1 MSRVGSGWLRS
12 AVNLKAFC
20 AGKVYGAQQHLFDLL
35 LGVSTTGIA
44 ATGGDGMFYSG
55 GDNCFYEGCEGFS
68 LRRALKDLNPTASD
82 VFVDLGSGKGR
93 ALVIAGRL
101 PYKHVL
107 GVEIDKE
114 LSALAQRNLDGARLR
129 LRAGRAECLTGSVLD
144 WPIPEDASVIFMF
157 NPFIG
162 QTFSAVIQ
170 RILDSYDRNPRVL
183 HIVYEHPWEHDQLLS
198 TGRVVVSNVRSRPW
212 LALGRWWESGNVIV
226 TYRVVDSA
234 ASSQYRVLRPSR
246 AVQHWSV
253 PNGHNFSMPVPGTG
267 KTYTKLSS

>member
-1 MSRVGSGWLRS
+1 MSRIWSGWLRS

-20 AGKVYGAQQHLFDLL
+20 AGKFYGAQQHLFDLL

-44 ATGGDGMFYSG
+44 ATGGDGMFYTG
-55 GDNCFYEGCEGFS
+55 GDHCFYEGCEGFS
-68 LRRALKDLNPTASD
+68 LLRALKDLGPTPSD

-93 ALVIAGRL
+93 GLIVAGRL

-114 LSALAQRNLDGARLR
+114 LSRLAQQNLDRARLR
-129 LRAGRAECLTGSVLD
+129 LRAERVECITGSALD
-144 WPIPEDASVIFMF
+144 WPIPDDASVIFMF

-162 QTFSAVIQ
+162 PTFSAVISG
-170 RILDSYDRNPRVL
+170 IIDSYDRNPRAL

-198 TGRVVVSNVRSRPW
+198 TGRVIVSNVRSRPW

-226 TYRVVDSA
+226 TYRVVGSG
-234 ASSQYRVLRPSR
+234 ASDQHGVLRPGR

-267 KTYTKLSS
+267 KIYTKVSS